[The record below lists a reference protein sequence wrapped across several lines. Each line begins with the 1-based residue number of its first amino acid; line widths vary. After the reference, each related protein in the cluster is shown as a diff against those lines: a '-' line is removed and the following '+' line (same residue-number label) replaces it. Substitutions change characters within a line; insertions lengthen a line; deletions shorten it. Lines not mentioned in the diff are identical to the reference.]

1 MELEWERLVREQEYR
16 RAAAEQ
22 AQAQAAVVT
31 DAVRKQLWASC
42 WLVHLLSRA
51 AGSLLLFQYTCLLS
65 SKRIVYCCFIAQFA
79 PAQITRTTAEPR
91 PNAYI
96 PDDIGIPKP
105 YGNCAIVAQL
115 CSEAWF
121 RVCSPLCWVWVRRC
135 FGTIQTVGVGS
146 RVVTHESTNDQAC
159 GNMKSL
165 LRNLVITHVCSRRV
179 HA

>member
-1 MELEWERLVREQEYR
+1 MGAISSRAGVQTGGGRAGTGASSSGHGCGTQATLRRLL
-16 RAAAEQ
+16 A
-22 AQAQAAVVT
+22 
-31 DAVRKQLWASC
+31 
-42 WLVHLLSRA
+42 HLLSRA

-65 SKRIVYCCFIAQFA
+65 SKRIVCLLLLYRAQFA

-105 YGNCAIVAQL
+105 YGNYCAIVAQL

-121 RVCSPLCWVWVRRC
+121 RLCSPLCWVWVRRC

-159 GNMKSL
+159 GNMKSP